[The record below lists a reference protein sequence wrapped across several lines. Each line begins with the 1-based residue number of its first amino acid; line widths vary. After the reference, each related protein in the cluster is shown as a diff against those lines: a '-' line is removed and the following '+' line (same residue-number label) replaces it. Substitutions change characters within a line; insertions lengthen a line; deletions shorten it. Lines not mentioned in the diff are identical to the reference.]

1 MLVGRRWDV
10 FKENLKRFREAAGY
24 TEATLAAALDVPKR
38 TLEGWAQGRREPRL
52 GFLVSLAS
60 VLGVSTDALLEGEPV
75 PKPKKPATS
84 KGKTGAKGRRKVQ

>member
-1 MLVGRRWDV
+1 M
-10 FKENLKRFREAAGY
+10 FKDNLKRFREAAGY

-52 GFLVSLAS
+52 GFLVRLAS

-75 PKPKKPATS
+75 PQPKKRLPANS
-84 KGKTGAKGRRKVQ
+84 KGKVGGKGRGKTR